1 MKLKLGQFEPPQKFF
16 LFLQMKF
23 IHFFLI
29 SIGQKYQNESAP
41 IFCGINL
48 LCAAKEYDQIYW
60 VMYNGQS
67 FKFKGLCVVVHP
79 INWVMYSNPA
89 LKIIGLFVVVHPINW
104 DTSHTIQYIRIHHR
118 QSNILG
124 YIRGNP
130 LFADNPIHWDALE
143 NDPILCAWNNGN
155 RDPKKVLIP
164 MTTPGRLIHYLRPR
178 PDI

>member
-1 MKLKLGQFEPPQKFF
+1 MIHDTSVFILKFF
-16 LFLQMKF
+16 LTKKAINRLGPTSGPHLPNLQ
-23 IHFFLI
+23 
-29 SIGQKYQNESAP
+29 
-41 IFCGINL
+41 GINL

-60 VMYNGQS
+60 VMYSGQS

-130 LFADNPIHWDALE
+130 LFADNPIHWNALE
-143 NDPILCAWNNGN
+143 NDPILC
-155 RDPKKVLIP
+155 
-164 MTTPGRLIHYLRPR
+164 
-178 PDI
+178 DILDTIQ

>member
-1 MKLKLGQFEPPQKFF
+1 MGFRNFSLVSLQSFEIYQLNRLCQF
-16 LFLQMKF
+16 L
-23 IHFFLI
+23 
-29 SIGQKYQNESAP
+29 
-41 IFCGINL
+41 GINL

-60 VMYNGQS
+60 VMYSGQS

-130 LFADNPIHWDALE
+130 LFADNPIHWNASE
-143 NDPILCAWNNGN
+143 YDPILC
-155 RDPKKVLIP
+155 
-164 MTTPGRLIHYLRPR
+164 
-178 PDI
+178 DILDTIQ

>member
-1 MKLKLGQFEPPQKFF
+1 MW
-16 LFLQMKF
+16 
-23 IHFFLI
+23 IILI
-29 SIGQKYQNESAP
+29 
-41 IFCGINL
+41 GINL

-60 VMYNGQS
+60 VMYSGKF

-130 LFADNPIHWDALE
+130 LFADNPIHWNALE
-143 NDPILCAWNNGN
+143 NDPILC
-155 RDPKKVLIP
+155 
-164 MTTPGRLIHYLRPR
+164 
-178 PDI
+178 DILDTIQ

>member
-1 MKLKLGQFEPPQKFF
+1 MNL
-16 LFLQMKF
+16 
-23 IHFFLI
+23 
-29 SIGQKYQNESAP
+29 
-41 IFCGINL
+41 GINL

-60 VMYNGQS
+60 VMYSGQS

-130 LFADNPIHWDALE
+130 LFADNPIHWNALD
-143 NDPILCAWNNGN
+143 NNPILC
-155 RDPKKVLIP
+155 DTLDTIQ
-164 MTTPGRLIHYLRPR
+164 
-178 PDI
+178 

>member
-1 MKLKLGQFEPPQKFF
+1 MCTPDFSASWFCSRRFF
-16 LFLQMKF
+16 CVSSSVKSGPRRVDPRYT
-23 IHFFLI
+23 H
-29 SIGQKYQNESAP
+29 SIRPSAS
-41 IFCGINL
+41 GINL

-60 VMYNGQS
+60 VMYSGQS

-89 LKIIGLFVVVHPINW
+89 LKIIGFFVVVHPINW

-143 NDPILCAWNNGN
+143 NDPILC
-155 RDPKKVLIP
+155 DTLDTIQ
-164 MTTPGRLIHYLRPR
+164 
-178 PDI
+178 

>member
-1 MKLKLGQFEPPQKFF
+1 M
-16 LFLQMKF
+16 
-23 IHFFLI
+23 I
-29 SIGQKYQNESAP
+29 
-41 IFCGINL
+41 GINL

-60 VMYNGQS
+60 VMYSGQS

-124 YIRGNP
+124 YTGCPAKLSTLGFFYFSRAN
-130 LFADNPIHWDALE
+130 
-143 NDPILCAWNNGN
+143 
-155 RDPKKVLIP
+155 LIQS
-164 MTTPGRLIHYLRPR
+164 
-178 PDI
+178 

>member
-1 MKLKLGQFEPPQKFF
+1 MYQEERKL
-16 LFLQMKF
+16 
-23 IHFFLI
+23 
-29 SIGQKYQNESAP
+29 
-41 IFCGINL
+41 GINL

-60 VMYNGQS
+60 VMYSGQS

-130 LFADNPIHWDALE
+130 LFADNPIHWNALE
-143 NDPILCAWNNGN
+143 NDPILC
-155 RDPKKVLIP
+155 
-164 MTTPGRLIHYLRPR
+164 
-178 PDI
+178 DILDTIQ

>member
-1 MKLKLGQFEPPQKFF
+1 MYRYLDIKDSD
-16 LFLQMKF
+16 
-23 IHFFLI
+23 I
-29 SIGQKYQNESAP
+29 S
-41 IFCGINL
+41 NL

-60 VMYNGQS
+60 VMYSGQS

-130 LFADNPIHWDALE
+130 LFADNPIHCTVGL
-143 NDPILCAWNNGN
+143 L
-155 RDPKKVLIP
+155 L
-164 MTTPGRLIHYLRPR
+164 Y
-178 PDI
+178 

>member
-1 MKLKLGQFEPPQKFF
+1 MENAILLIACIEMGIKITWTGWSWCWRCWGSSGAGSPPRAPP
-16 LFLQMKF
+16 
-23 IHFFLI
+23 
-29 SIGQKYQNESAP
+29 SAP
-41 IFCGINL
+41 RCWTGAAGTGAPRYSQHIGINL

-60 VMYNGQS
+60 VMYSGQS

-130 LFADNPIHWDALE
+130 LFADNPIHWNALE
-143 NDPILCAWNNGN
+143 NDPILC
-155 RDPKKVLIP
+155 DTLDTIQ
-164 MTTPGRLIHYLRPR
+164 
-178 PDI
+178 

>member
-1 MKLKLGQFEPPQKFF
+1 MIANNLNLTCT
-16 LFLQMKF
+16 
-23 IHFFLI
+23 IC
-29 SIGQKYQNESAP
+29 
-41 IFCGINL
+41 IFSFMLLEGIFYYVYSNKVRIKGINL

-60 VMYNGQS
+60 VMYSGQS

-130 LFADNPIHWDALE
+130 LFADNPIHWNALE
-143 NDPILCAWNNGN
+143 NDPILC
-155 RDPKKVLIP
+155 
-164 MTTPGRLIHYLRPR
+164 
-178 PDI
+178 DILDTIQ

>member
-1 MKLKLGQFEPPQKFF
+1 
-16 LFLQMKF
+16 
-23 IHFFLI
+23 
-29 SIGQKYQNESAP
+29 
-41 IFCGINL
+41 
-48 LCAAKEYDQIYW
+48 
-60 VMYNGQS
+60 MYSGQS

-130 LFADNPIHWDALE
+130 LFADNPIHWNALE
-143 NDPILCAWNNGN
+143 NDPILSHFFKNVTLSCPTGGM
-155 RDPKKVLIP
+155 L
-164 MTTPGRLIHYLRPR
+164 PR
-178 PDI
+178 AACHWLTKSEFASYWLTQSATYSILPPAQASCCSTLHMLSCYIVRGTVRHKFALTFRTEI